1 VTRVQDETDIESVP
15 PPDTPP
21 SVSDLYTK
29 LALRLMLLGAVLL
42 VIFLAAQQLRSRGT
56 DVVGPLGIADFKA
69 TAKVEDRPAP
79 AFEMQAL
86 QGGGSIS
93 MEDYRGKVVV
103 LNFWAS
109 WCGPCRA
116 EAPDLQATWQAYRT
130 RGVQF
135 LGVDYQDDLYAGR
148 GFVEEFGI
156 TYPSVFDPAGRLAS
170 EYKLVGLPA
179 TFVITPDRRIAY
191 QFVGIVNGA
200 LLRDAIAEVL
210 GAERR

>member
-1 VTRVQDETDIESVP
+1 VTRVQDEKDIESSP
-15 PPDTPP
+15 PPETPR

-42 VIFLAAQQLRSRGT
+42 VIFLAAQQLRSGGT

-69 TAKVEDRPAP
+69 TTKVEDRPAP

-86 QGGGSIS
+86 EGGGTIALQ
-93 MEDYRGKVVV
+93 DYPGKVVV

-109 WCGPCRA
+109 WCGPCRV
-116 EAPDLQATWQAYRT
+116 EAPDLQATWEAHRT
-130 RGVQF
+130 DGVQF
-135 LGVDYQDDLYAGR
+135 LGVDYQDDLYAGQ
-148 GFVEEFGI
+148 GFVREFGI

-191 QFVGIVNGA
+191 QFVGIVDGA
-200 LLRDAIAEVL
+200 ILRDAIADVL
-210 GAERR
+210 GTERP